1 MRWSFVDAHFD
12 NQFTVLQL
20 VHILASYLNV
30 HRKKNVQKRGIIGW
44 KPQWIPWFCLKDRR
58 IDLGALQG
66 GRNFVSPEIPPG
78 IPPLMFVFLGG
89 DIWDVWHSPF
99 WDVVLV
105 EVMDEVVFF
114 HDMVNL

>member
-1 MRWSFVDAHFD
+1 MDAHFD

-30 HRKKNVQKRGIIGW
+30 HHKKKRPKTWDHWLKTSVDSMIL
-44 KPQWIPWFCLKDRR
+44 LKDRR

-78 IPPLMFVFLGG
+78 NSSVDFRFFLDIGMFGIRRFGMC
-89 DIWDVWHSPF
+89 F
-99 WDVVLV
+99 
-105 EVMDEVVFF
+105 
-114 HDMVNL
+114 